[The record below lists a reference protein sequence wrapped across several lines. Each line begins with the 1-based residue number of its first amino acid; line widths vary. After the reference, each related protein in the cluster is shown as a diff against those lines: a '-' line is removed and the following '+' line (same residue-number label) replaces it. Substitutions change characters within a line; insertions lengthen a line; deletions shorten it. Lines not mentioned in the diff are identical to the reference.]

1 MTTVKNLKRNSALE
15 YITFCEQNYSQ
26 LPNFCISQTS
36 NFGQKSKFWLNI
48 YEFIKQKFIK

>member
-1 MTTVKNLKRNSALE
+1 MTSVKNLKRNSALE

-36 NFGQKSKFWLNI
+36 NFGQKSKFWLKI